1 DTRAWLTDVTSAY
14 AALSVMGPSARALLE
29 RLTDVDLGQRA
40 FPFGTVQEICVA
52 HAVVRAMRIS
62 YVGESGWELY
72 APTEHAGAVYDALV
86 AAGGDVGLR
95 DAGYYALDSLR
106 LEKGYRA
113 WGRWVRAGGPRL
125 EPGAGVAGAFA
136 KRGGFLGRDW
146 SRDQGHKGVRKRL
159 VIFSLDA
166 PRAFPWG
173 DEPILRDGA
182 LVGWVTSAA
191 FGHTI

>member
-86 AAGGDVGLR
+86 AAGGGVGLR

-113 WGRWVRAGGPRL
+113 WGREVTPDDTPLEAGLGF
-125 EPGAGVAGAFA
+125 AVAFD
-136 KRGGFLGRDW
+136 KPGGFLGRDALL
-146 SRDQGHKGVRKRL
+146 DQRHKGVRKRL
-159 VIFSLDA
+159 VMFSLDD

-173 DEPILRDGA
+173 D
-182 LVGWVTSAA
+182 
-191 FGHTI
+191 